1 MRTTLTLL
9 FLAALV
15 APVAAQEGAPGRYT
29 LVPVEGGAL
38 RLDTQTGA
46 VSLCTADG
54 EASACRPLPAGADA
68 PVAGQAADLEDRLA
82 RIETR
87 LSALETRG
95 GDLLS
100 DEKSIDRVMVL
111 ADRVM
116 RSFFGLVRE
125 MKREMESEEL

>member
-9 FLAALV
+9 LLAGLA
-15 APVAAQEGAPGRYT
+15 APVAAQESAPAGRYA

-54 EASACRPLPAGADA
+54 EASACRALPADAGAPTA
-68 PVAGQAADLEDRLA
+68 RPAADLEDRLA
-82 RIETR
+82 RIEAR
-87 LSALETRG
+87 LATLETRATV
-95 GDLLS
+95 LP
-100 DEKSIDRVMVL
+100 DEESIDRVMVL